1 MGIVKT
7 IHVICAFLS
16 ISGFVVRGI
25 WMIRG
30 SSVLKMRWVRV
41 SPHIVDTV
49 LLVSAIVLA
58 SQWGWSA
65 LQMPWLQAK
74 ITALIIYI
82 VLGSLALRYGQS
94 RSIQISSWFMAIIT
108 FAYIASVAVS
118 KNVFIIS

>member
-94 RSIQISSWFMAIIT
+94 RSIKISSWFMAIIT